1 MARPEELRCRPNS
14 LTLLLDEEEENPA
27 SPVDVLRPHL
37 GQVLEGTGGDPG
49 MGEELIQIPLIGP
62 AGGGGGGA
70 EQPGGDRPADGL
82 AEIARHLTATEGR
95 DGVGG
100 GRADSTGRARGWR
113 RKPW

>member
-62 AGGGGGGA
+62 AGGGEGVRSSQA
-70 EQPGGDRPADGL
+70 ATARPMASRRLPG
-82 AEIARHLTATEGR
+82 T
-95 DGVGG
+95 
-100 GRADSTGRARGWR
+100 
-113 RKPW
+113 

>member
-62 AGGGGGGA
+62 AGVGEGVRSSQA
-70 EQPGGDRPADGL
+70 ATARSMASRRLPG
-82 AEIARHLTATEGR
+82 T
-95 DGVGG
+95 
-100 GRADSTGRARGWR
+100 
-113 RKPW
+113 

>member
-62 AGGGGGGA
+62 AGVGGGGGRSSQA
-70 EQPGGDRPADGL
+70 TTARPMASRRLPG
-82 AEIARHLTATEGR
+82 T
-95 DGVGG
+95 
-100 GRADSTGRARGWR
+100 
-113 RKPW
+113 